1 MCCLLSLLGC
11 QFAERV
17 VSYGDLRQTDGQLT
31 TAERLMFRE
40 LRLGREL

>member
-1 MCCLLSLLGC
+1 MCCLLSLIGC

-17 VSYGDLRQTDGQLT
+17 VSYGDLKRTNGQLM

-40 LRLGREL
+40 LRLGR